1 MIFSYSLQKVKNYG
15 HVIFEALAGGC
26 IPIISDQTPWNDI
39 EKIWMWESNPP
50 LPGKIY

>member
-1 MIFSYSLQKVKNYG
+1 MKKVIETFSKYDVFLFPTKGENYG

-39 EKIWMWESNPP
+39 EQA
-50 LPGKIY
+50 GCG